1 MSSAKISAK
10 SFSSPDEVRTFEK
23 GKIEIVNFPDSGVT
37 IGRGTLEPGWSWS
50 KCIKLLVNTDSCQAS
65 HTSYIISGRIKT
77 RMNDGTEVEGGPG
90 DTAVI
95 PPGHD
100 SWVVGDE
107 PCVLIDFTGM
117 KDFAKK
123 V

>member
-1 MSSAKISAK
+1 MSSAKILAK

-23 GKIEIVNFPDSGVT
+23 GKVEIVNFADSGVT
-37 IGRGTLEPGWSWS
+37 IGRGTLEPGWSWE
-50 KCIKLLVNTDSCQAS
+50 KCIKPLVNTDSCQAS
-65 HTSYIISGRIKT
+65 HTSYIISGRIKS
-77 RMNDGTEVEGGPG
+77 RMDDGTEVEGGPG

-95 PPGHD
+95 PPGHN

-107 PCVLIDFTGM
+107 PCIMIDFTGM

-123 V
+123 E

>member
-1 MSSAKISAK
+1 
-10 SFSSPDEVRTFEK
+10 
-23 GKIEIVNFPDSGVT
+23 
-37 IGRGTLEPGWSWS
+37 
-50 KCIKLLVNTDSCQAS
+50 
-65 HTSYIISGRIKT
+65 
-77 RMNDGTEVEGGPG
+77 MNDGTEVEGGPG

-100 SWVVGDE
+100 SWV
-107 PCVLIDFTGM
+107 DFTGM